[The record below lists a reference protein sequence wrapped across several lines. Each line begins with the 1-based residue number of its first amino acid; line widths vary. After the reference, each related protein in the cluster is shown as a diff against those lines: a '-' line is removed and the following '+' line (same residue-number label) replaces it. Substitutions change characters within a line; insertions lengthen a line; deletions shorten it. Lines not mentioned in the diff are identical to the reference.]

1 MDGAAADHP
10 AGVGQVDAQA
20 QVQQAGIEQIQVGA
34 VLPDIGHRLPDQ
46 RLGYL
51 LRGIE
56 DLLPAALVH
65 PEDPEADVRTG
76 TGEFGPDLIPGT
88 ADAGFADLTDGLEAR
103 LGGLALLTAG
113 LGQLHHNEAA
123 AAAVLRVEAHH
134 RVGGGG
140 GAGEEVQAYE
150 ILPRN
155 RADQGPQQVHGLWVV
170 KQFPAAEQLPQ
181 LRVSVGDVGND
192 VLEQRPAEVPDL
204 GVDLIPTGRCGEHD
218 QIIWLVRNLLPG
230 PPPGMVLVHAVPIC
244 MGRQLEPPGP
254 PLPDGACGDLL
265 GLGLIED
272 GEHEVRPGLFVELA
286 IMIVEGIADR
296 KGAQPVRP
304 NVPAKAL
311 VRIGHLLPGE
321 ADVNRQAAARVD
333 VPGVGQD
340 GLPGFGRASAGYLAA
355 RDIGDPRKLV
365 QVVAF
370 AEHLVADLLQVR

>member
-1 MDGAAADHP
+1 
-10 AGVGQVDAQA
+10 
-20 QVQQAGIEQIQVGA
+20 
-34 VLPDIGHRLPDQ
+34 
-46 RLGYL
+46 
-51 LRGIE
+51 
-56 DLLPAALVH
+56 
-65 PEDPEADVRTG
+65 
-76 TGEFGPDLIPGT
+76 
-88 ADAGFADLTDGLEAR
+88 
-103 LGGLALLTAG
+103 
-113 LGQLHHNEAA
+113 
-123 AAAVLRVEAHH
+123 
-134 RVGGGG
+134 
-140 GAGEEVQAYE
+140 
-150 ILPRN
+150 
-155 RADQGPQQVHGLWVV
+155 
-170 KQFPAAEQLPQ
+170 
-181 LRVSVGDVGND
+181 
-192 VLEQRPAEVPDL
+192 
-204 GVDLIPTGRCGEHD
+204 
-218 QIIWLVRNLLPG
+218 
-230 PPPGMVLVHAVPIC
+230 

-321 ADVNRQAAARVD
+321 ADIN
-333 VPGVGQD
+333 GQD